1 MCGICAVQPTNI
13 YMNRKKNSPPVDHCN
28 NNNNNLR
35 ISTLNPLCIKLR

>member
-13 YMNRKKNSPPVDHCN
+13 YMDNEKICKKNSPPVDHCSN

-35 ISTLNPLCIKLR
+35 IFHS